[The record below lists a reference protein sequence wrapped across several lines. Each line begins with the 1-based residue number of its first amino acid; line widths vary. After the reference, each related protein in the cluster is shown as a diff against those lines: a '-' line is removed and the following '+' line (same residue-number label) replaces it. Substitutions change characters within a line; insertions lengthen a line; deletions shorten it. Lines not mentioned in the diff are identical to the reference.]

1 MVVVLKANSGSV
13 VRTREGSITEVGSS
27 EFGWE
32 KVEVQSKRVEYRG
45 VLEVC
50 VTQNSQKS
58 PVWRKDS

>member
-1 MVVVLKANSGSV
+1 M

-32 KVEVQSKRVEYRG
+32 KVEVQSKRAEYRG

-50 VTQNSQKS
+50 VAEIFS
-58 PVWRKDS
+58 PVGRKDS